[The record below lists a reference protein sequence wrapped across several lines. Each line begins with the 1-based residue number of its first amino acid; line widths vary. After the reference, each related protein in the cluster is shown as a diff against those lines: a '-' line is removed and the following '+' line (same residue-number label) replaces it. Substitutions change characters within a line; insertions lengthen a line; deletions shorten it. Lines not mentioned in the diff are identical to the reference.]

1 MINPA
6 TGALLLQGVNMLS
19 SLGQGYFGGKD
30 QKKAQREA
38 DRKQAYANAIN
49 SFGGNATAS
58 PTSVQPGAMT
68 SFLGGL
74 GKASGIASQGLGL
87 YSGLKSAGLKQT
99 AAKQAIAAT
108 EKAALEE
115 AAAKLGTAS
124 AATYAQQPNFNP
136 MTGGVDDVPQQLAQA
151 PAQYPTSDLETPDQA
166 RARVEAMM
174 DKLGQAGP
182 RYGTGESVNFDHFD
196 NRREQLSN
204 RAGER
209 AQQARLDAPL
219 EIATRAPAMPASLP
233 EPAQALV
240 GPPPDMGTLGAAQFS
255 LSQQGEL
262 DRLKNTAEADARSK
276 LDDDYR
282 LSQTNLANAKTTE
295 LARNA
300 PTAADI
306 ARTAASESTSLN
318 NEIDRLAPQAVN
330 AAAAMV
336 PFEEF
341 MAKNSG
347 VSAEALESLQ
357 STYDRTTLDAI
368 KQEDADLFKILNEV
382 DGKLKSDKFISTSP
396 QVKQAMGLVANGY
409 KQENGVGDL
418 QMIVGMVRMG
428 EPGLS
433 VKEAEARAVA
443 DAAGLLEKWKVI
455 GSGERFKA
463 GDLMTDTQRNKLLT
477 LSEDTYTTTQSL
489 VNNQLER
496 DFGAVRQEIK
506 SVTPRMFAGRRE
518 QRMSAFENTY
528 KLAPLELYDYTRRPD
543 PGSAQRNPNVDALD
557 AYRRARAMGNDRRQ
571 LKRSYDGAI
580 R

>member
-1 MINPA
+1 
-6 TGALLLQGVNMLS
+6 MLS

-38 DRKQAYANAIN
+38 DQKQAYANAIN

-87 YSGLKSAGLKQT
+87 YSGLKSAGLQQT

-115 AAAKLGTAS
+115 AAAAQGTAS
-124 AATYAQQPNFNP
+124 AAKYAQQPNFNP
-136 MTGGVDDVPQQLAQA
+136 MTGGVDSPAQKISTSYEPAGIPQQA
-151 PAQYPTSDLETPDQA
+151 PMETPDQA
-166 RARVEAMM
+166 RTRMGEML
-174 DKLGQAGP
+174 DKVDSRGLQLP
-182 RYGTGESVNFDHFD
+182 LSQLDQ
-196 NRREQLSN
+196 RREGFIG

-219 EIATRAPAMPASLP
+219 SALAGNKTPRLSMEGLP

-295 LARNA
+295 LASNA
-300 PTAADI
+300 PTAAEL
-306 ARTAASESTSLN
+306 ARTTASKGTSLN
-318 NEIDRLAPQAVN
+318 NQIDRLTPQAVN
-330 AAAAMV
+330 ASEAMV
-336 PFEEF
+336 PFEEWIGEQ
-341 MAKNSG
+341 KD
-347 VSAEALESLQ
+347 VSNEAIGALRA
-357 STYDRTTLDAI
+357 TYDTATRAALKT
-368 KQEDADLFKILNEV
+368 EDKELHDLLYEDLAGRLNQ
-382 DGKLKSDKFISTSP
+382 DSFMKTAP
-396 QVKQAMGLVANGY
+396 QVKQAMTLVTKGYEADNGF
-409 KQENGVGDL
+409 GDL
-418 QMIVGMVRMG
+418 QMVTGMVRMA
-428 EPGLS
+428 EPGLA
-433 VKEAEARAVA
+433 VRPAEAMAVV
-443 DAAGLLEKWKVI
+443 DAAGYLEKWGVIVKGEKFMEGDMFNDKV
-455 GSGERFKA
+455 
-463 GDLMTDTQRNKLLT
+463 RNKLLT
-477 LSEDTYTTTQSL
+477 LSENTYKTQADL
-489 VNNQLER
+489 VNSQLDR
-496 DFGAVRQEIK
+496 DMK
-506 SVTPRMFAGRRE
+506 SIRNRVIQVTPRMFAGRRE
-518 QRMSAFENTY
+518 KSMSQFEDIYRFPPT
-528 KLAPLELYDYTRRPD
+528 KVYDYTRRPD
-543 PGSAQRNPNVDALD
+543 PGSARVDPNVDALD
-557 AYRRARAMGNDRRQ
+557 NYRRARAMGNERRQ